1 MTSILVVDDYSVTQ
15 RMLGHMLRRAGYIHF
30 AAQDGFE
37 ALDILEQEQLDLVI
51 CDIAMPE
58 MDGLTLL
65 GKIRADERFVTLPI
79 IMLTASGQDED
90 RVTAEDGGANG
101 FLTKPVSSQ
110 ELLSTIEKILG

>member
-15 RMLGHMLRRAGYIHF
+15 RMLGHMLRRAGYTHF

-37 ALDILEQEQLDLVI
+37 ALEILEQEEPDLII

-65 GKIRADERFVTLPI
+65 GKIRADDHYATLPI

-90 RVTAEDGGANG
+90 RVIAEEMGASG

-110 ELLSTIEKILG
+110 ELLFIIEQILR